1 MQNHNILSPV
11 NPRRRLCQ
19 DLLRSTV
26 RAKNIPINFKM
37 LFDKYFIKGENQI
50 NLKKYLVE
58 LYHDL
63 SHFSL
68 KEENGVSYETFIYFL
83 NMPYPIASNIFKLLD
98 KDKNNYLNIEEF
110 VLGLYDVYGTNSF
123 QKLSN
128 FVFNLY
134 DTDRNGLVSKEDMHL
149 ILSYIPLDRNL
160 RNKFLNRDYYNI
172 NYNEIT
178 KNQKMIE
185 RTLNNIYR
193 NRNFLSLENFI
204 FTIQK
209 TCSDIF
215 VAILIYLYESRPF
228 NNDVLQIYSNTDYDY
243 FSENKN
249 YQNFKNIKQLF
260 EKNHKE
266 KKMSVINSE
275 FNIFQNDFI
284 EEPTI
289 DYIKDLNIIKN
300 KTRSEQKKY
309 TFAKHAISEEKKNK
323 SNRHL
328 SLINEKEKTK
338 KKQRGSSFL
347 PEINIPRA
355 SLNYKRMS
363 SGFVFD
369 YKYIDANEQSL
380 LHISDMLKL
389 NSIYESTVFKITN
402 KGKLKMYYLKL
413 IKNDLFYFKSKDNKF
428 HTGMHHLTNNTTLIK
443 NKKQKYKSI
452 TFYSLSIVNQHEK
465 HTFYFDKEDI
475 YILWY
480 KHLQKS
486 ILFRNIEDI
495 FILGE
500 KIKSDKMQTLR
511 NIEFK
516 EEMSNYYHMQN
527 NGIID
532 EQKKLIC
539 TQISKAGKNYQKK
552 VNESIFNQISSY
564 TICYHKNFAK
574 LIDIFQDEKYFYII
588 TEKTSDINILQY
600 IRKLDIHNPLK
611 EEQKIC
617 EMIHQILI
625 AIYYLHKMGIIHR
638 NIKPDNLVPY
648 IQSKSQNESY
658 SSKSSKS
665 NSDSNNSSSISKSSK
680 TDNNI
685 NDSNKFSNIKL
696 IDLSL
701 SKFLNINETIK
712 EPYGTVGYISPEMLL
727 DQSYDF
733 KIDEWSIGI
742 MTYLLLCGK
751 LPFSDEYSEREIARQ
766 TIHEKQSFDQPK
778 WEKISKEAKDFINKL
793 LIKDPEKRMKVKN
806 ALVHPWIKK
815 YYPQIVKKRMK
826 NINDNTT
833 CDEGYEFE
841 SFSSPIDNVK
851 DLII

>member
-1 MQNHNILSPV
+1 M
-11 NPRRRLCQ
+11 
-19 DLLRSTV
+19 
-26 RAKNIPINFKM
+26 
-37 LFDKYFIKGENQI
+37 
-50 NLKKYLVE
+50 KK
-58 LYHDL
+58 
-63 SHFSL
+63 
-68 KEENGVSYETFIYFL
+68 KR
-83 NMPYPIASNIFKLLD
+83 
-98 KDKNNYLNIEEF
+98 
-110 VLGLYDVYGTNSF
+110 
-123 QKLSN
+123 Q
-128 FVFNLY
+128 
-134 DTDRNGLVSKEDMHL
+134 
-149 ILSYIPLDRNL
+149 
-160 RNKFLNRDYYNI
+160 
-172 NYNEIT
+172 
-178 KNQKMIE
+178 
-185 RTLNNIYR
+185 
-193 NRNFLSLENFI
+193 
-204 FTIQK
+204 
-209 TCSDIF
+209 
-215 VAILIYLYESRPF
+215 
-228 NNDVLQIYSNTDYDY
+228 
-243 FSENKN
+243 
-249 YQNFKNIKQLF
+249 
-260 EKNHKE
+260 
-266 KKMSVINSE
+266 
-275 FNIFQNDFI
+275 
-284 EEPTI
+284 
-289 DYIKDLNIIKN
+289 
-300 KTRSEQKKY
+300 
-309 TFAKHAISEEKKNK
+309 
-323 SNRHL
+323 
-328 SLINEKEKTK
+328 K

-452 TFYSLSIVNQHEK
+452 MFYSLSIVNQHEK

-701 SKFLNINETIK
+701 SKFLNINETTK